1 MIRMERYSL
10 LLALFSSMLF
20 GQSDRGTITG
30 TVSDPGGAMIP
41 GARVTATALD
51 TNTQYKGTTTAAGEY
66 TLLSLPVGLYR
77 VTIENEG
84 FKTVI
89 RGNVRLEV
97 GATARIDAKL
107 AVGAVQQ
114 SIEVTAQ
121 SSMLATDSA
130 KVQNMMSDR
139 LIEGLPT
146 VV

>member
-89 RGNVRLEV
+89 RGSAPGRALTQNWRL
-97 GATARIDAKL
+97 AL
-107 AVGAVQQ
+107 
-114 SIEVTAQ
+114 
-121 SSMLATDSA
+121 SSSRSKSTRRALCW
-130 KVQNMMSDR
+130 Q
-139 LIEGLPT
+139 PT
-146 VV
+146 TPRSKTRCPTG